1 MFSSSLSE
9 EALPSLML
17 CFTHLATSSQLFP
30 VLSTAVGQAPC
41 IYTHSAQAFQR
52 WPRCRVFNKNKHPL

>member
-1 MFSSSLSE
+1 MFSSSFSE

-41 IYTHSAQAFQR
+41 ICFLFTRSQLRSFVGCEVWPQAG
-52 WPRCRVFNKNKHPL
+52 